1 MELNSL
7 NLDNE
12 EFDQEKEIFE
22 EEEKIKEFDK
32 INQIRYRME
41 KQKLKLNLMAIL
53 QKIFIFLSL
62 IN

>member
-32 INQIRYRME
+32 IN
-41 KQKLKLNLMAIL
+41 
-53 QKIFIFLSL
+53 
-62 IN
+62 